1 MTLLRGLLDNG
12 VVVPGTEWVVRDSEA
27 WYDAGDDDIYLRERP
42 PEILVGHWTAGPRRT
57 GYAAAQK
64 TYRAMQARR
73 KDNGAEMSVS
83 AQFVLSDDGIVTQLA
98 DLKWCCVHAD
108 RLFNLRGLSLEYAF
122 PGTVAQAAKL
132 GEVGGP
138 AERRR
143 VAEAYV
149 QCVTPS
155 EAALKAYVRWA
166 DMLASRFDIPKI
178 AYTRTSRFDMREMR
192 TAKGACEHFHAASTT
207 KVDAAGFLTGALV
220 AAGWKAA

>member
-1 MTLLRGLLDNG
+1 MTLLKGLLDHG
-12 VVVPGTEWVVRDSEA
+12 VVVPGTDWVVRDTEA
-27 WYDAGDDDIYLRERP
+27 WYEAGDDDIYARERP
-42 PEILVGHWTAGPRRT
+42 PELLTGHWTAGPRRS

-73 KDNGAEMSVS
+73 KDDGKEMSVS

-108 RLFNLRGLSLEYAF
+108 RQFNLRGISLEYAF

-132 GEVGGP
+132 GETAGP
-138 AERRR
+138 FERRR

-155 EAALKAYVRWA
+155 AAALAAYVKWA
-166 DMLASRFDIPKI
+166 EMLAKRFDIPKI
-178 AYTRTSRFDMREMR
+178 AYTRTYRLTTAEMK
-192 TAKGACEHFHAASTT
+192 TVKGAVEHYHAASTT
-207 KVDAAGFLTGALV
+207 KVDAAGFLCGALV
-220 AAGWKAA
+220 AAGWEPR